1 MKQLAQ
7 IIEALSLEMDFD
19 QMCRKS
25 TQVAMEMMGA
35 DVSAL
40 ALPLGDDQLAYQYLW
55 GLAEGPDTS
64 GLRRPLAMSGTIQ
77 AFSRGVPIYVP
88 DYPSSPYAQPAFVQL
103 GLYSGLAVPVMIGK
117 QVAGVFSLGWLRPTE
132 PPQTESMELMQVVAR
147 QVGIAYHRTNLMR
160 DLALSES
167 KSAALNTRL
176 NRILAVLPAIIYSVT
191 LDINGPVPLLSNML
205 VGENVCDILGRTSA
219 DWMAD
224 PNIWY
229 QIVHPDDLHRVQI
242 IDNLQALEAGRF
254 ERLYRI
260 RRSDGEYIWVQE
272 DMRAFPS
279 GPGRYDVFGIV
290 MDVTERQLAQA
301 ELDQYRNRLE
311 DMVAAQTKDL
321 RHAKNAAETAMLEA
335 RQAEDRLR
343 QLAHYDALTGLANR
357 VLIRD
362 RLEQMIG
369 NAQRHDELLAVM
381 FIDLDRFKNVNDSL
395 GHSCGD
401 RLLQEVA
408 QRLHAQARHTDTIG
422 RLSGDEF
429 VVLLSDFKRFEDVVN
444 LAEQMITVVSL
455 PYAVDGVELVVTLS
469 MGISLY
475 PADGRTPEDLI
486 KTADTAMYKAKEAGR
501 NNYQFFT
508 QTMGDMARDRL
519 ALESALRAALERG
532 ELELYYQ
539 PQLGVHDGVLCGIEC
554 LLRWHHPER
563 GLLLP
568 EKFIAIAEESG
579 LIVPIG
585 NLVLR
590 EACRQNRAWQLQ
602 GLPHL
607 PISVNISPLQFRSLG
622 LLREVE
628 SVLRETGLAPGYLQL
643 ELTESLLMH
652 HAESTIDTL
661 RTLKQRGIGLAIDD
675 FGTGYSSL
683 TYLRAFPI
691 DMLKVDRSFINDLPH
706 DQSDATIVRSIIDM
720 GHNLGLKVLA
730 EGVVNPD
737 QLASLREWGCDSYQG
752 FYGSK
757 PVPAHAFERLL
768 RAACSGDVR
777 QDKAL

>member
-1 MKQLAQ
+1 MKQLAE
-7 IIEALSLEMDFD
+7 IIEALSLEMDFE

-25 TQVAMEMMGA
+25 TRIAMEMMGA

-40 ALPLGDDQLAYQYLW
+40 ALPLGDDQLAYQYFW
-55 GLAEGPDTS
+55 GLAEGADTS
-64 GLRRPLAMSGTIQ
+64 GLRRPLGMSGTVQ
-77 AFSRGVPIYVP
+77 AFSRGVPIHVP
-88 DYPSSPYAQPAFVQL
+88 DYPNSPYAQPAFVQL
-103 GLYSGLAVPVMIGK
+103 GLQSGLAVPVMIGK
-117 QVAGVFSLGWLRPTE
+117 QVAGVFSLGWLRATE
-132 PPQTESMELMQVVAR
+132 PPETESMELMQVVAR
-147 QVGIAYHRTNLMR
+147 QVGIAHHRTNLMR
-160 DLALSES
+160 DLALSEA
-167 KSAALNTRL
+167 KTAALNMRL
-176 NRILAVLPAIIYSVT
+176 NGILAVLPAIIYSVT
-191 LDINGPVPLLSNML
+191 LDLNGPAPVLSNML
-205 VGENVCDILGRTSA
+205 VGDNVHDILGRTSA
-219 DWMAD
+219 EWMAD

-229 QIVHPDDLHRVQI
+229 QMVHPDDLHRVQM
-242 IDNLQALEAGRF
+242 IDNPQALAAGRF

-260 RRSDGEYIWVQE
+260 RHGDGNYISVQE
-272 DMRAFPS
+272 HIRAFPS

-311 DMVAAQTKDL
+311 ELVAAQTKDL
-321 RHAKNAAETAMLEA
+321 RHAKNVAETAMLEA

-343 QLAHYDALTGLANR
+343 QLVHFDALTGLANR
-357 VLIRD
+357 VLVRD

-369 NAQRHDELLAVM
+369 SAQRHDQLLAVL

-395 GHSCGD
+395 GHGCGD

-408 QRLHAQARHTDTIG
+408 RRLHAQARHSDTIG

-429 VVLLSDFKRFEDVVN
+429 IVLLSDIKQYEDVAN
-444 LAEQMITVVSL
+444 LAAQMIAAIAR
-455 PYAVDGVELVVTLS
+455 PYMVDGVELVVTLS

-475 PADGRTPEDLI
+475 PTDGRTPEDLI

-519 ALESALRAALERG
+519 ALENALRAALERG

-539 PQLGVHDGVLCGIEC
+539 AQLGAHDGALCGVEC
-554 LLRWHHPER
+554 LLRWRHPDR

-568 EKFIAIAEESG
+568 ETFIGIAEESG

-622 LLREVE
+622 LQREIE
-628 SVLRETGLAPGYLQL
+628 TVLRETGLAPVYLHL
-643 ELTESLLMH
+643 ELTESLVMH
-652 HAESTIDTL
+652 HAESTIDAL
-661 RTLKQRGIGLAIDD
+661 RALNQMGIGLAIDD

-683 TYLRAFPI
+683 SYLRAFPI
-691 DMLKVDRSFINDLPH
+691 DMLKIDRSFIDDLPH
-706 DQSDATIVRSIIDM
+706 DQSDATIVRSIIGM

-730 EGVVNPD
+730 EGVVNPE
-737 QLASLREWGCDSYQG
+737 QLTSLREWGCDSYQG
-752 FYGSK
+752 FYAGE
-757 PVPAHAFERLL
+757 PAPAQVFERLL
-768 RAACSGDVR
+768 RAACDGDVL
-777 QDKAL
+777 QDKVV